1 MAPSTGGR
9 PPNAWNPSRRRKLV
23 RLYTLTKLSKEEIQK
38 VLAAPGFNPCPRDI
52 QTQLHA
58 LLPSGYGKSHTK
70 FHPSN
75 DAKVKVRLDCLRR
88 CKAGRISKERS
99 ARRQKCIVQTKLDQ
113 SRTIST
119 ALWESF
125 DGGSQAFRNY
135 ATQKSKTFLP
145 LPRDLSDAQPVT
157 SSLLL
162 LDGSEVLSHPSVSS
176 FYPSI
181 DASTNGLFK
190 ARRPTPQIGNNNNNR
205 AIQEASSSTS
215 IAHAELSTSSHDI
228 GIIEEMLGAKHS
240 GTCVK
245 HVYRAL
251 RLSSGS
257 SLRSNLT
264 SLSSLA
270 SSLLSKLSSRNSRV
284 TTAELTKEELKI
296 WNELVDDSKMD
307 IPRPLYTTISPL
319 NRKCCMPPL
328 LGMSFDTVSDLSG
341 VHLSPLTDFYGNTL
355 LHCAAAACK
364 WNELWRVRVMIAKG
378 ANVNIRNT
386 SGETF
391 LHILCRHLPRTL
403 EDAKDL
409 VLILKL
415 VQNIPVFSISDYH
428 GRTIL
433 HYLFR
438 GLDRHLFGDIDY
450 PFFSFG
456 LRKEVPKYSVRPM
469 SEILEVIKPA
479 LWKQHFNTQDNAG
492 NKVLDVLEDSCRRIG
507 RKSFTKGMTKLMA
520 TVMKDITLPPS
531 IVQYQSDLA
540 GRATIPG
547 QITNEDVYGW
557 LGDLTLVPGMTE
569 KEATERTLE
578 DIRLERHL
586 TWIDDLGD
594 TPLTALLKSPLAA
607 TIPADSLRKCVKCM
621 LKFGAEIHIRDRN
634 GDTALA
640 IAARL
645 GIHSVVTLL
654 LEEGANVHSRDYL
667 GVGILSQTER
677 SMHLAAGDEKLWAM
691 IWSCRITL
699 IDAGAKEK
707 PTEQDE
713 WMLPLSTRLKLQE
726 GQDVNGQLV

>member
-1 MAPSTGGR
+1 MSYIRSDATRSPFPDSG
-9 PPNAWNPSRRRKLV
+9 S
-23 RLYTLTKLSKEEIQK
+23 
-38 VLAAPGFNPCPRDI
+38 PRDI

-135 ATQKSKTFLP
+135 ATESKTSLP

-162 LDGSEVLSHPSVSS
+162 LDGSEVSSHPSVSS

-181 DASTNGLFK
+181 DASTNGLSE
-190 ARRPTPQIGNNNNNR
+190 ARCPTPQIGNNNNNK

-215 IAHAELSTSSHDI
+215 ITHAELSTTSHDI
-228 GIIEEMLGAKHS
+228 GAIGEILGAKHS
-240 GTCVK
+240 GTCVE

-270 SSLLSKLSSRNSRV
+270 NSILSRLSSRNSRA
-284 TTAELTKEELKI
+284 TTAELTKEEMKI

-307 IPRPLYTTISPL
+307 IPRPLYTTISTL

-328 LGMSFDTVSDLSG
+328 LGMSFDTVSGMCETCGFSVQHRRAMSLLNTSEI
-341 VHLSPLTDFYGNTL
+341 HLSPVTDFYGNTL

-364 WNELWRVRVMIAKG
+364 WNEFWKVRDMVAKG
-378 ANVNIRNT
+378 ANVNIRTT

-391 LHILCRHLPRTL
+391 LHILCRHPLKRNQ
-403 EDAKDL
+403 DALDF
-409 VLILKL
+409 VSILKL
-415 VQNIPVFSISDYH
+415 VRNIPLFSISDYH

-438 GLDRHLFGDIDY
+438 GLDDLFGDTDCIDASM
-450 PFFSFG
+450 F
-456 LRKEVPKYSVRPM
+456 SVRLM
-469 SEILEVIKPA
+469 SEIFEVIEPG

-492 NKVLDVLEDSCRRIG
+492 NKVLDVWEDSCSRIG
-507 RKSFTKGMTKLMA
+507 KKSLAEGMAKLMA
-520 TVMKDITLPPS
+520 TIMKDITPPPTV
-531 IVQYQSDLA
+531 VQYQSDLA

-557 LGDLTLVPGMTE
+557 LGDLILVPGMTE
-569 KEATERTLE
+569 KEATERPLE
-578 DIRLERHL
+578 DIRLERRL
-586 TWIDDLGD
+586 TWIDDSGD

-607 TIPADSLRKCVKCM
+607 TIPADSLRKYVKCM
-621 LKFGAEIHIRDRN
+621 LKFGAEIHIRDRK

-667 GVGILSQTER
+667 GAGILSQTEGSLDR
-677 SMHLAAGDEKLWAM
+677 ATGDGKLWAM

-699 IDAGAKEK
+699 IDAGAKEE
-707 PTEQDE
+707 PTDQDE
-713 WMLPLSTRLKLQE
+713 WMLPLSTRLKSQE
-726 GQDVNGQLV
+726 IGHWSR

>member
-1 MAPSTGGR
+1 VSNIRYDATRR
-9 PPNAWNPSRRRKLV
+9 PFPDSG
-23 RLYTLTKLSKEEIQK
+23 S
-38 VLAAPGFNPCPRDI
+38 PRDL

-88 CKAGRISKERS
+88 CKAGRISKERA
-99 ARRQKCIVQTKLDQ
+99 ARRQKCIVQTNLDQ

-119 ALWESF
+119 ALWESC

-135 ATQKSKTFLP
+135 ATKTSLP

-162 LDGSEVLSHPSVSS
+162 LDGSEVSSHPSVSS

-181 DASTNGLFK
+181 DASTNGLSE
-190 ARRPTPQIGNNNNNR
+190 ARRPTPQISNNNNNR

-270 SSLLSKLSSRNSRV
+270 SSLLSKLSSRNSRA
-284 TTAELTKEELKI
+284 TTAELTKEEMKI

-328 LGMSFDTVSDLSG
+328 LGMSFDTVSGMCETCGFSVQHRRAMSLLDISG
-341 VHLSPLTDFYGNTL
+341 IHLSPVTDFYGNTL

-364 WNELWRVRVMIAKG
+364 WNESWKVREMVAKG
-378 ANVNIRNT
+378 ANANIRNT

-391 LHILCRHLPRTL
+391 LHILCRYPLKSYN
-403 EDAKDL
+403 DAIDFVSILQL
-409 VLILKL
+409 VKNVPLR
-415 VQNIPVFSISDYH
+415 SISDYH
-428 GRTIL
+428 GCTIL
-433 HYLFR
+433 HHLFR
-438 GLDRHLFGDIDY
+438 SLDESE
-450 PFFSFG
+450 FSIW
-456 LRKEVPKYSVRPM
+456 LL
-469 SEILEVIKPA
+469 SEIFKVIQPA
-479 LWKQHFNTQDNAG
+479 HWKQHFNIQDNAG
-492 NKVLDVLEDSCRRIG
+492 NKLFDVLQDSCSRIG
-507 RKSFTKGMTKLMA
+507 KKSFTKSMA
-520 TVMKDITLPPS
+520 TILKDITPPPS
-531 IVQYQSDLA
+531 IIHYQSDLG
-540 GRATIPG
+540 GRVTIPG
-547 QITNEDVYGW
+547 QMTNEDFYGW

-569 KEATERTLE
+569 KEATERMPE
-578 DIRLERHL
+578 NIHRRLF
-586 TWIDDLGD
+586 WIDDLGD
-594 TPLTALLKSPLAA
+594 TPLTALLKSPLAV
-607 TIPADSLRKCVKCM
+607 TIPADSFLKYVKCM

-699 IDAGAKEK
+699 IDAGAKEE
-707 PTEQDE
+707 PTDQDE

>member
-1 MAPSTGGR
+1 MSNIRYDATRSPFPDSG
-9 PPNAWNPSRRRKLV
+9 S
-23 RLYTLTKLSKEEIQK
+23 
-38 VLAAPGFNPCPRDI
+38 PRDI

-88 CKAGRISKERS
+88 CKAGRISKERA

-135 ATQKSKTFLP
+135 ATKTSLP

-162 LDGSEVLSHPSVSS
+162 LDGSEVSSHPSVSS

-181 DASTNGLFK
+181 DASTNGLSE
-190 ARRPTPQIGNNNNNR
+190 ARRPTPQISNNNNNR

-270 SSLLSKLSSRNSRV
+270 SSLLSKLSSRNSRA

-296 WNELVDDSKMD
+296 WNELVDDSKTD

-328 LGMSFDTVSDLSG
+328 FGMSLDTVSSICETCGFSAQYRRVMLFTDVSG
-341 VHLSPLTDFYGNTL
+341 IRLSPVTDFYGNTL
-355 LHCAAAACK
+355 LYCAAAAVK
-364 WNELWRVRVMIAKG
+364 WNEFWRVREMVAKG

-391 LHILCRHLPRTL
+391 LHILCRHSLKNNQ
-403 EDAKDL
+403 DALDL
-409 VLILKL
+409 VSILKL
-415 VQNIPVFSISDYH
+415 VQNSPLFSISDYH
-428 GRTIL
+428 GCTIL
-433 HYLFR
+433 HYLFQ
-438 GLDRHLFGDIDY
+438 GLEHFIFRHVDYSLFGIDK
-450 PFFSFG
+450 STS
-456 LRKEVPKYSVRPM
+456 SVRLM
-469 SEILEVIKPA
+469 SEIFEVIKPA
-479 LWKQHFNTQDNAG
+479 LWKQYINTQDNAG
-492 NKVLDVLEDSCRRIG
+492 NKVLGILQDSCSRVSSRVGSRVGMI
-507 RKSFTKGMTKLMA
+507 SFTKDATKLMA
-520 TVMKDITLPPS
+520 TIMKNITPPPS
-531 IVQYQSDLA
+531 IVHYQSDLV
-540 GRATIPG
+540 GRVTIPG
-547 QITNEDVYGW
+547 QMTNEDFYGW
-557 LGDLTLVPGMTE
+557 LGDLNLVPGMTE
-569 KEATERTLE
+569 KEATERMLE
-578 DIRLERHL
+578 DICLERRL
-586 TWIDDLGD
+586 TWIDAFGD

-607 TIPADSLRKCVKCM
+607 TIPADSLRKYVKCM

-699 IDAGAKEK
+699 IDAGAKEE
-707 PTEQDE
+707 PTDQDE